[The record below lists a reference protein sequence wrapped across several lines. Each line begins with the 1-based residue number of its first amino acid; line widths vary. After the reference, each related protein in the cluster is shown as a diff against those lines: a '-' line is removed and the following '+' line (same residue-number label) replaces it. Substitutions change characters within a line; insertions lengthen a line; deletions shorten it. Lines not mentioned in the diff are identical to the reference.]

1 MRISINTEV
10 SSEVADLE
18 ATSFNE
24 TTLVI
29 TWRLPANP
37 NGNIFGYFISIADI
51 TGDTIIIQENITSTS
66 LTQTNLGSQNGT
78 LMDFTL
84 LNF

>member
-1 MRISINTEV
+1 MTITEV

-37 NGNIFGYFISIADI
+37 NANILGYFISITDI
-51 TGDTIIIQENITSTS
+51 TGDTIIRLENITSTS
-66 LTQTNLGSQNGT
+66 LTQTNLGNVYEWNADG
-78 LMDFTL
+78 LYE